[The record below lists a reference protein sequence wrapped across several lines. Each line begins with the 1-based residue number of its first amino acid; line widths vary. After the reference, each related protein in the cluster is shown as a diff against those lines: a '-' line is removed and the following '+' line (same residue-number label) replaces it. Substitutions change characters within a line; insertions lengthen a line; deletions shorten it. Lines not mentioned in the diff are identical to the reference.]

1 MKKRVFTLF
10 LALLIFAALT
20 VTAFADGGY
29 QGNYVIDTTGLL
41 TAEQAES
48 LEAAAKECSESSGCG
63 LYLVIVDDYKS
74 YTGNSSDMDGAISIY
89 ESNNFGLGSEK
100 SGVMLMMSMDDRHM
114 YLLCNG
120 DGSRAMSASENT
132 DLRSELKEYFEND
145 QWYKGF
151 KFYMENASKHIYV
164 NAIENNRKLDNSF
177 YSSYIMKT
185 RLIGVGACILIGLI
199 IAAVVTLLLKLQL
212 RSVAQKTEADRYIGG
227 SGLRLNA
234 SRDRFTH
241 TTVSRVYDPPS
252 KSSNSNSSS
261 SSGSGGYSG
270 GGDDF

>member
-1 MKKRVFTLF
+1 MKKRVFSLL

-29 QGNYVIDTTGLL
+29 QGNYVVDTTGLL

-48 LEAAAKECSESSGCG
+48 LEAAAKECIESSGCG

-89 ESNNFGLGSEK
+89 EGNNYGLGSEK
-100 SGVMLMMSMDDRHM
+100 SGIMLMMSMNDRHM

-120 DGSRAMSASENT
+120 DGSRALPDSENT
-132 DLRSELKEYFEND
+132 DLRSELKDYFKND

-151 KFYMENASKHIYV
+151 KFYMENASRQIYV
-164 NAIENNRKLDNSF
+164 NAIANHKKLDNSF
-177 YSSYIMKT
+177 YSSYMMKT
-185 RLIGVGACILIGLI
+185 RLIGVGVCMLIGLI

-212 RSVAQKTEADRYIGG
+212 RSVAQKTEAGLYIGKE
-227 SGLRLNA
+227 GLQLSARQ
-234 SRDRFTH
+234 DRFTG
-241 TTVSRVYDPPS
+241 TTKRRVYDPPS
-252 KSSNSNSSS
+252 KSSNSSSS
-261 SSGSGGYSG
+261 SSSGGYSG